1 MKMPYEISRRD
12 FLTSVT
18 VLTASA
24 ALAGCANI
32 GDYVKGATKSV
43 ATTVVV
49 RQAKTGN
56 YEILASGLRKS
67 KYPDVVLLLALAKG
81 VSFKDTSDEFRKY
94 DVTPADL
101 ETMIDNLGGTG
112 GGDSG
117 GTELFLPN
125 GTKAGY
131 FVPKCEMC
139 DVDYNKKTGQFEIST
154 PDGDLG
160 GSGADDQPI
169 SRNVSASTTARER
182 NRLENAT

>member
-1 MKMPYEISRRD
+1 MKPPYEISRRD

-43 ATTVVV
+43 ATSVVV

-67 KYPDVVLLLALAKG
+67 KYPDVVLLLAKG

-94 DVTPADL
+94 DVTPDNL
-101 ETMIDNLGGTG
+101 ENIMYDLGGTG

-117 GTELFLPN
+117 GTELFLPD

-139 DVDYNKKTGQFEIST
+139 DVDYNIKTKQFEIST

-160 GSGADDQPI
+160 GSGGGGGGAGGAGGGGG
-169 SRNVSASTTARER
+169 SGGGGGGAGGM
-182 NRLENAT
+182 

>member
-1 MKMPYEISRRD
+1 MTNHKRHFNGLIAA
-12 FLTSVT
+12 
-18 VLTASA
+18 VLVLGIA
-24 ALAGCANI
+24 ALAGCVGI

-43 ATTVVV
+43 ATSVVV

-67 KYPDVVLLLALAKG
+67 KYPDVVLLLARG

-94 DVTPADL
+94 AVSSSLL
-101 ETMIDNLGGTG
+101 ETMIDDLGGTG

-117 GTELFLPN
+117 GTELFLPD

-154 PDGDLG
+154 PEGDLG
-160 GSGADDQPI
+160 GSGGGGGAGGAGGGGGGAGGGAGAGG
-169 SRNVSASTTARER
+169 R
-182 NRLENAT
+182 